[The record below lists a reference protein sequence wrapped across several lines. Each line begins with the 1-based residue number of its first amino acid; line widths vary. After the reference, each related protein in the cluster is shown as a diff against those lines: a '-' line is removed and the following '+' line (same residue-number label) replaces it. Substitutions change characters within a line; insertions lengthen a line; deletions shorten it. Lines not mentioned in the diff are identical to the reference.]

1 MGLIGIEAAVLGNH
15 ALLLGTNILAKELK
29 EASAK
34 SAASGVAFPNFLS
47 ANLVSDPD
55 ASVADLVAPTADF
68 TVGDLK
74 VRVIGLSTP
83 EPTFQYSLLP
93 GFIVPAGPVAQ
104 KLETEA
110 RADGIELVIALSHLG
125 FEADKKLVEKL
136 AETDLVVGGHSHE
149 KLKKAYYRKN
159 SEGRKNSIVQTGAHG
174 LAVGTLL
181 LDVKGPKSVKVVSY
195 ELHNVTAAVDEDP
208 AVKTF
213 IEEAEVRRN
222 ERFSGRWNE
231 TVGTSEIKLSGYEN
245 GSVELEETCW
255 GQHMA
260 RLTREAVGADI
271 GIHLSQFEGA
281 MIALALLL
289 CNLIDNFPH
298 LRTFEDAGWRII
310 VRTQGNLLR
319 VLFRAI
325 AGFQSE
331 FGVNMD
337 GVSWRSISIP
347 QFVSFI
353 PALEWIYRIRMRDIE
368 NRASK
373 IDEEKMYQIA
383 FPAEI
388 GYFLTRVIQDKVSL
402 ILPQFKEHEV
412 FYWPLMES
420 YVKRNSPLKCLK

>member
-289 CNLIDNFPH
+289 V
-298 LRTFEDAGWRII
+298 T
-310 VRTQGNLLR
+310 
-319 VLFRAI
+319 
-325 AGFQSE
+325 
-331 FGVNMD
+331 
-337 GVSWRSISIP
+337 
-347 QFVSFI
+347 
-353 PALEWIYRIRMRDIE
+353 
-368 NRASK
+368 
-373 IDEEKMYQIA
+373 
-383 FPAEI
+383 
-388 GYFLTRVIQDKVSL
+388 
-402 ILPQFKEHEV
+402 
-412 FYWPLMES
+412 
-420 YVKRNSPLKCLK
+420 